1 MASCEVKLS
10 EQSQTLEARMFAA
23 AENDVVV
30 HRHAH
35 RGGGLGHFA
44 RHRDVARRRRRIA
57 RGVVVHHLIMYPQS
71 PTPTYPESRRNNL
84 NLKEHFR
91 VEVINLRCRRLEVGL
106 TIQPTKPPTRKIKI
120 GRA

>member
-71 PTPTYPESRRNNL
+71 PTPTYPESRRKHQ

-91 VEVINLRCRRLEVGL
+91 IKVINLRSYRLKDGL
-106 TIQPTKPPTRKIKI
+106 KKNQKKPPTQKNR
-120 GRA
+120 